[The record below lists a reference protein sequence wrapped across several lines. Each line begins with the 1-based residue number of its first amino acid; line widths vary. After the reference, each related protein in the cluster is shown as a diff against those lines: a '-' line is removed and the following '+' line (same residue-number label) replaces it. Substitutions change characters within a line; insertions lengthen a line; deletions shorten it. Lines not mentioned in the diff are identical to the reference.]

1 MSGKKDADIP
11 GKRILVRGKN
21 LPYPME
27 IRGTWEKW
35 ITETKVPFFQFRGG
49 RSTLEYAISGATKG
63 KAGRDDPASLLTPQ
77 THAGYIPAL

>member
-27 IRGTWEKW
+27 IRGTWGKW
-35 ITETKVPFFQFRGG
+35 MAETKEPFSQFRSG
-49 RSTLEYAISGATKG
+49 RSMVGKEYAISGATKG
-63 KAGRDDPASLLTPQ
+63 RAEP
-77 THAGYIPAL
+77 